1 MEKVF
6 DSLSTRELA
15 IAIWIIIALIAC
27 FFNKNIRQSIFGI
40 FKALLA
46 WKILVSLFI
55 FFAYT
60 TFCVFILYKISL
72 WDITMLKDTVIW
84 TLGFGFVALVNTNKI
99 NDSRYFKNVFFDAIK
114 WTIAIEFIVNFFT
127 FNLTKELILVPI
139 IVLAAMM
146 QAVASFDPK
155 HKQVENL
162 MKNFLLLFSA
172 FIFLFSLYKTIQ
184 QHSDLFTFDNF
195 KSFLLPVYL
204 TITFLPFM
212 YFYNL
217 LVKYEELWVRL
228 KFIIRNKKDRKR
240 IKHRILFIANINI
253 DKLASIS
260 KNIAK
265 PVNVYH
271 DLSNKMII
279 QISKG
284 EYIGNDSQ
292 LD

>member
-1 MEKVF
+1 M
-6 DSLSTRELA
+6 
-15 IAIWIIIALIAC
+15 
-27 FFNKNIRQSIFGI
+27 
-40 FKALLA
+40 
-46 WKILVSLFI
+46 
-55 FFAYT
+55 
-60 TFCVFILYKISL
+60 

-99 NDSRYFKNVFFDAIK
+99 NDSKYFKNVFFDAIK

-127 FNLTKELILVPI
+127 FSLTKELILVPI

-172 FIFLFSLYKTIQ
+172 FVFLFSLYKTIQ
-184 QHSDLFTFDNF
+184 QHNALFSFDNL
-195 KSFLLPVYL
+195 KSFLIPVYL

-240 IKHRILFIANINI
+240 IKCRILFIANLNI

-271 DLSNKMII
+271 DLSNKMIR

-284 EYIGNDSQ
+284 EYIGDDS
-292 LD
+292 LID